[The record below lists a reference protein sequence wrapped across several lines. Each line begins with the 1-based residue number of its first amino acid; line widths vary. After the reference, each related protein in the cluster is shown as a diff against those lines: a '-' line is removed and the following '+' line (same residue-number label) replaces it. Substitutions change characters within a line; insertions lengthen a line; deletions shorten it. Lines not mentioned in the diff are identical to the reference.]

1 MKEREPKQNW
11 AEEEAKLWCKA
22 NKVMA
27 NLVGSFGTSVFI
39 EVSISGR
46 NGQPSHPYLAQPLD
60 TGCPRK
66 GDEG

>member
-11 AEEEAKLWCKA
+11 AEEEDKLWCKA

-39 EVSISGR
+39 EVSMSGR